1 MDKDFQDIIKFIAT
15 AFIAV
20 IGWVFG
26 HYFTSKRDKSNKRRD
41 LTIQHLINAYR
52 TLTHDIAHRESSKEN
67 NDKLEVIISEI
78 QLFGSPEQAKMARK
92 LAYDIAEKKDYELD
106 PLINSLRAD
115 LRKQLNLAAIDGNVT
130 WLRYGPKPK
139 NYK

>member
-1 MDKDFQDIIKFIAT
+1 MDKDLLDIIKFTAT
-15 AFIAV
+15 ALIAV

-52 TLTHDIAHRESSKEN
+52 TLTHDIAHRTSTKESD
-67 NDKLEVIISEI
+67 DKLELIISEI
-78 QLFGSPEQAKMARK
+78 QLFGSPEQAKMARQ
-92 LAYDIAEKKDYELD
+92 LAHDIAEKRDYELD
-106 PLINSLRAD
+106 LLINSLRAD
-115 LRKQLNLAAIDGNVT
+115 LRKQLNLEAIDGNVT
-130 WLRYGPKPK
+130 WLRYGPKPA